1 LVSISVCIS
10 VCISLS
16 ISVERW
22 PSMVSATR
30 ALDSPAGAV
39 PGRGADALR
48 ANADEGRE
56 GGGGGGI
63 RATADAGLSRVVGF
77 TFVAALPWAL
87 PGLLGGRDGR
97 NGESVLAGRPSQ
109 RVLEALPGL
118 LAREGGGTFAPSIT
132 GTTVNSSAL

>member
-1 LVSISVCIS
+1 
-10 VCISLS
+10 
-16 ISVERW
+16 
-22 PSMVSATR
+22 MVSATR

-77 TFVAALPWAL
+77 TFVAALP
-87 PGLLGGRDGR
+87 GLLGGRDGR